1 MRRIRWYGR
10 INSRSDD
17 GGNMAE
23 NESRANES
31 RAIDVTP
38 TWTDIVGTML
48 ILYRDVE
55 SATARDS
62 IVQEFR
68 RMAKAADAYN
78 ASATGEK

>member
-10 INSRSDD
+10 INSRSND

-23 NESRANES
+23 NESRA
-31 RAIDVTP
+31 IDVTP
-38 TWTDIVGTML
+38 TWSDIVGTML

>member
-10 INSRSDD
+10 INSRSND
-17 GGNMAE
+17 GGTMAE
-23 NESRANES
+23 NEAQ
-31 RAIDVTP
+31 AIDVTP
-38 TWTDIVGTML
+38 TWSDIVETML

-68 RMAKAADAYN
+68 RMAKAADAYHAN
-78 ASATGEK
+78 ATGEK

>member
-1 MRRIRWYGR
+1 MNERFEQVMRRIRWYGR
-10 INSRSDD
+10 IN
-17 GGNMAE
+17 
-23 NESRANES
+23 SRANES

-38 TWTDIVGTML
+38 TWSDIVGTML

>member
-23 NESRANES
+23 NESRA
-31 RAIDVTP
+31 IDVTP
-38 TWTDIVGTML
+38 TWSDIVGTML